1 MLDSALVLFLMQ
13 HTNRSILQNLGSLFY
28 QPMNDCIK
36 FSWDFTRD
44 HEAIKFS
51 FGDGFQ
57 LPEVIKQYYKYK
69 NVSTCCKKV
78 SATDFYWCRVVKVR
92 YTS

>member
-44 HEAIKFS
+44 HEAI
-51 FGDGFQ
+51 
-57 LPEVIKQYYKYK
+57 
-69 NVSTCCKKV
+69 
-78 SATDFYWCRVVKVR
+78 
-92 YTS
+92 